1 MTTKITKLS
10 VLAFLG
16 LGLTVY
22 GQSGKVGINTDKPAA
37 TLEIQP
43 STVNLAGTT
52 NEGILAPKLSK
63 TRVASI
69 ETPVEG
75 TLVYVID
82 DATKTNG
89 AISNYTGNDTKVAK
103 ITEKGYYYYNGVE
116 WIKSKNNVEG
126 LWKYTQNTQESSVNG
141 STSKDEYALIPSSTN
156 NNKYRIIASVGENIN
171 NKTQLKSYEGRLTVF
186 NYLEDG
192 TESSSTTLRTGGLE
206 IYRGVSEV
214 SQTTLGYI
222 DFKNNIDIDYNTRLR
237 AVDFLADTDTS
248 NDDKNKALRL
258 ESMDTA
264 NGNTFTFEVNGRET
278 TFSNPNYIYSFGKK
292 GATLK
297 SLKSV
302 ESNSIGNY
310 IYHRMYVKT
319 GKEDTGNSSFI
330 DWSMNRFKETIDP
343 TQDWKGTVNRL
354 QKSIDERKMGFID
367 FGISN
372 NSYNDILD
380 NNGLGFGY
388 NETVHAVI
396 RENGNV
402 GIGITTPSE
411 KLEVIG
417 NIKANTFIA
426 SNGNTFP
433 DYVFQKYYTGASSI
447 KADYSFK
454 TLSQVE
460 DFVKANG
467 HLPGY
472 QSAEAIKKQGYIDL
486 MATQLTNVEKI
497 EELYLHSI
505 EQDKALKAKDAKI
518 AELEA
523 RLQKLE
529 ALLVTRCAL

>member
-222 DFKNNIDIDYNTRLR
+222 DFKNNLLCILNNT
-237 AVDFLADTDTS
+237 DF
-248 NDDKNKALRL
+248 
-258 ESMDTA
+258 
-264 NGNTFTFEVNGRET
+264 
-278 TFSNPNYIYSFGKK
+278 
-292 GATLK
+292 
-297 SLKSV
+297 
-302 ESNSIGNY
+302 
-310 IYHRMYVKT
+310 
-319 GKEDTGNSSFI
+319 
-330 DWSMNRFKETIDP
+330 
-343 TQDWKGTVNRL
+343 
-354 QKSIDERKMGFID
+354 
-367 FGISN
+367 
-372 NSYNDILD
+372 
-380 NNGLGFGY
+380 
-388 NETVHAVI
+388 
-396 RENGNV
+396 
-402 GIGITTPSE
+402 
-411 KLEVIG
+411 
-417 NIKANTFIA
+417 
-426 SNGNTFP
+426 
-433 DYVFQKYYTGASSI
+433 
-447 KADYSFK
+447 
-454 TLSQVE
+454 
-460 DFVKANG
+460 
-467 HLPGY
+467 
-472 QSAEAIKKQGYIDL
+472 
-486 MATQLTNVEKI
+486 
-497 EELYLHSI
+497 
-505 EQDKALKAKDAKI
+505 
-518 AELEA
+518 
-523 RLQKLE
+523 
-529 ALLVTRCAL
+529 